1 MLDYCDIFSKC
12 EHLHALYVEDD
23 TDVAQEVSEI
33 LNDFFATVTVVE
45 DGEDGFEAYKLFYQN
60 NNHYIDIVLT
70 DINMP
75 VLNGIDMSKKIR
87 QLNPAQR
94 IIILTAMHDPDYSE
108 ELKNL
113 NIQYIIK
120 KPIKTKDLLLTLSQA
135 GSNIIR

>member
-33 LNDFFATVTVVE
+33 LRDFFATVTVVE
-45 DGEDGFEAYKLFYQN
+45 DGEEGLKEYKLFYHKN
-60 NNHYIDIVLT
+60 KNFMDIVLT

-75 VLNGIDMSKKIR
+75 ILNGLDMSKKIR

-94 IIILTAMHDPDYSE
+94 IIIITAMHDPDYSE
-108 ELKNL
+108 ELKNMG
-113 NIQYIIK
+113 IEYIIK
-120 KPIKTKDLLLTLSQA
+120 KPITTKELLLTLSQA
-135 GSNIIR
+135 STDLIS